1 MEVKVKGGT
10 VVGTWEV
17 PKKEEPKSEPKE
29 EKKKKTK

>member
-10 VVGTWEV
+10 VVGTW
-17 PKKEEPKSEPKE
+17 EEPKSEPKE